1 MAWFRDHSQGGKP
14 QHVQGGISP
23 SLVVHTCP
31 GSGRHSLGEVRGQGQ
46 HRRYKSRLGGVG
58 VGADSGLGER
68 MRASQSREAGR
79 AGGQPSLPTG
89 FLGGGTQ
96 AGALPQRILVVGG
109 AAPAPAVPAADTAH
123 SRDAA
128 AAVGHV
134 ASADRAGP
142 EAIAAAA
149 AGAADDGCGAGRAE
163 GGAGSAP
170 RRHSWAGPEEA
181 AFPQDR
187 CGSWNNG
194 LAGGPSHGQLPPH
207 WGQYRRGSS
216 THSLPL
222 VCPV

>member
-1 MAWFRDHSQGGKP
+1 MAEAERLGTHGM
-14 QHVQGGISP
+14 VQGPQPRRQTPACARRNFTKLS
-23 SLVVHTCP
+23 CP
-31 GSGRHSLGEVRGQGQ
+31 HLSRFRKTQSGRSEGPRPAPEVQEQVGRG
-46 HRRYKSRLGGVG
+46 GG
-58 VGADSGLGER
+58 GADSGLGER
-68 MRASQSREAGR
+68 MCASQSREAGM

-109 AAPAPAVPAADTAH
+109 AAPASDLPAADTAH

-163 GGAGSAP
+163 GRAGSAP
-170 RRHSWAGPEEA
+170 HRHS
-181 AFPQDR
+181 
-187 CGSWNNG
+187 
-194 LAGGPSHGQLPPH
+194 
-207 WGQYRRGSS
+207 
-216 THSLPL
+216 
-222 VCPV
+222 

>member
-1 MAWFRDHSQGGKP
+1 M
-14 QHVQGGISP
+14 VQGPQPRRQTPACARRNFTKLS
-23 SLVVHTCP
+23 CP
-31 GSGRHSLGEVRGQGQ
+31 HLSRFRKTQSGRSEGPRPAPEVQEQVGRG
-46 HRRYKSRLGGVG
+46 GG
-58 VGADSGLGER
+58 GADSGLGER
-68 MRASQSREAGR
+68 MRASQSRMAGM

-163 GGAGSAP
+163 GRAGSAP

-187 CGSWNNG
+187 CGSSWNNG

>member
-1 MAWFRDHSQGGKP
+1 MQRPKGWEPMAWFRDHSQGGKP

-46 HRRYKSRLGGVG
+46 HRGTRAGWVG
-58 VGADSGLGER
+58 WGGADSGLGER
-68 MRASQSREAGR
+68 MCASQSRDAGM

-96 AGALPQRILVVGG
+96 AGALPQGILVVGG
-109 AAPAPAVPAADTAH
+109 AAPAPALPASDTAH

-142 EAIAAAA
+142 EAIATAA
-149 AGAADDGCGAGRAE
+149 AGAADDGCGAGKAE
-163 GGAGSAP
+163 GRARSAP
-170 RRHSWAGPEEA
+170 RRHS
-181 AFPQDR
+181 
-187 CGSWNNG
+187 
-194 LAGGPSHGQLPPH
+194 
-207 WGQYRRGSS
+207 
-216 THSLPL
+216 
-222 VCPV
+222 